1 MSTTRFCNTWEV
13 DSLQILVI
21 GLLLIVAGAFYA
33 YFSIERATLKQGRD
47 IGRRL
52 HVAPAIQ
59 VIGGAVSS

>member
-1 MSTTRFCNTWEV
+1 
-13 DSLQILVI
+13 LQILVI